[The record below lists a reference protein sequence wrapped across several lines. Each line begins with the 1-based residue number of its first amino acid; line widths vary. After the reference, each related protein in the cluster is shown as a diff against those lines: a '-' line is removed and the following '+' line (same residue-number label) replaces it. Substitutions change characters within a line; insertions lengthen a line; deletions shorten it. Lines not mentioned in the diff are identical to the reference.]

1 MRLASRMQGFLM
13 RYPELEYSQLDGVLK
28 HISRITK
35 TSPDMLLVAA
45 LADKDCG
52 RYLANLTLKLQ
63 RQSST

>member
-1 MRLASRMQGFLM
+1 MQGFLM

-35 TSPDMLLVAA
+35 TSPDTLLVAA
-45 LADKDCG
+45 MADKDCG

-63 RQSST
+63 GQSST

>member
-1 MRLASRMQGFLM
+1 MRLATRMQNFLA

-35 TSPDMLLVAA
+35 TSPDTLLVAA
-45 LADKDCG
+45 MADKDCG

-63 RQSST
+63 GQSST

>member
-1 MRLASRMQGFLM
+1 M

-35 TSPDMLLVAA
+35 TSPDTLLVAA
-45 LADKDCG
+45 MADKDCG

-63 RQSST
+63 GQSST